1 MTITLTKPQ
10 KQTPAKPAIIDCDIH
25 NTMPSDETLAKY
37 LPERWRRHLR
47 GFGLRF
53 YYQGAYYP
61 RVYPN
66 AARTDAW
73 PPNGLIPGSDLNFM
87 RAQLLDAWNIEI
99 GLLNP
104 LYLAGEQSSLDYADA
119 LARGLND
126 WLIAEW
132 LDPEPRLR
140 SSIIVPYEDGQAA
153 AAEIERRAGDARFV
167 QILLVARTRE
177 LLGRRKYWP
186 MYEAAAQYNL
196 PIGIHFGGANGWPIT
211 GAGWPS
217 FYFEDHTGMPQAMQA
232 QLISLVCEGVF
243 ERFPTLKVVLI
254 EGGLAWL
261 PSLMWRL
268 DRAWQ
273 RLGDEVPH
281 LQCPPSAYI
290 RQHCWLTTQPMEEPP
305 QPAYFWQMLEHLDM
319 NDRLMFATDYP
330 HWDFDAPDQAFPV
343 KLPPDLRQK
352 FMGENARALYRF

>member
-1 MTITLTKPQ
+1 MTVTLTRPQ
-10 KQTPAKPAIIDCDIH
+10 KRVHTKPAIIDCDIH

-47 GFGLRF
+47 GFGLNF
-53 YYQGAYYP
+53 YYPGAYYP

-73 PPNGLIPGSDLNFM
+73 PPNGLIPGSNLDFM
-87 RAQLLDAWNIEI
+87 REQLLDAWNIEI

-104 LYLAGEQSSLDYADA
+104 LYLAGEQSSLDYAEA

-126 WLIAEW
+126 WLTAEW

-140 SSIIVPYEDGQAA
+140 SSIIIPYEDGQAA

-167 QILLVARTRE
+167 QVLLVARTRE
-177 LLGRRKYWP
+177 PLGRRKYWP
-186 MYEAAAQYNL
+186 LYEAAAHYNL
-196 PIGIHFGGANGWPIT
+196 PVGIHFGGANGWPLT

-232 QLISLVCEGVF
+232 QLISLVYEGVF
-243 ERFPTLKVVLI
+243 ERFPALKVVLI
-254 EGGLAWL
+254 EGGMAWL
-261 PSLMWRL
+261 PALMWRL
-268 DRAWQ
+268 DQAWR
-273 RLGDEVPH
+273 RLGEEVPY
-281 LQCPPSAYI
+281 LRRPPSETI

-305 QPAYFWQMLEHLDM
+305 RPAFFWHMLEQLNM
-319 NDRLMFATDYP
+319 PDRLMFATDYP

-343 KLPPDLRQK
+343 KLPPELRQK
-352 FMGENARALYRF
+352 IMVENARELYRF